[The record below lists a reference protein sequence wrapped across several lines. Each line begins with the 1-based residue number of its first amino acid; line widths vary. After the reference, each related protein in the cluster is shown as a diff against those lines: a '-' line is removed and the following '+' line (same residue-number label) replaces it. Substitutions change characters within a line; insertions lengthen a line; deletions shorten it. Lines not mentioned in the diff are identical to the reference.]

1 MDFRSLSDFIS
12 VAISLFFLMAI
23 LLLIFIP
30 LGIWKLIDII
40 IWLSTH
46 IHITYALH

>member
-1 MDFRSLSDFIS
+1 MLNELGKDFGNAMVF
-12 VAISLFFLMAI
+12 MGI

-40 IWLSTH
+40 IWLFNH
-46 IHITYALH
+46 IKINFQF